1 MKTILTTSLAFLLFA
16 AVTTSCTKESMK
28 NPATPSLN
36 EATSQA
42 ASTDAQLATLR
53 IGDMHAGGI
62 IFYLDSTKKHGLVA
76 ATKDQ
81 STGIKWYNN
90 VYVATGAKGTAIGTG
105 ASNTTKIVNKQ
116 GSGKYAAK
124 LCADLVLNGFSDWY
138 LPSKQE
144 LNQLYKHKAKVTGLA
159 ATNYW
164 SSSESDAN
172 NAWDQEFGG
181 GFKFADDKSF
191 TIHVRA
197 VRSF

>member
-1 MKTILTTSLAFLLFA
+1 MKTIIKTGLAFLLFA
-16 AVTTSCTKESMK
+16 VVTSCNKESMK
-28 NPATPSLN
+28 SPGTPSFS

-42 ASTDAQLATLR
+42 VSTDAQLATLR

-76 ATKDQ
+76 AAKDQ

-90 VYVATGAKGTAIGTG
+90 AYIVTGARGTAIGTG
-105 ASNTTKIVNKQ
+105 KKNTSKIVSVQ
-116 GSGKYAAK
+116 GTGNYAAK

-144 LNQLYKHKAKVTGLA
+144 LNQLYKHRAKVPGLA

-164 SSSESDAN
+164 SSTESDAN

-197 VRSF
+197 IRSF